1 VFQVD
6 EKSNSPHN
14 SLATKQIAYIRVFIP
29 VALLP
34 VQRLQSAAA
43 ATPTKMRSSTSS
55 PPAAFLVVFLLSLT
69 NSLLPLTTTSTT
81 TESALNPIEIKGYKL
96 FDSITGEEFVVR
108 GIDYYPRPNH
118 GDLNHN
124 SLDLFGETNH
134 SIWERDISYLQ
145 ELGVNAIRLYAV
157 DPTLN
162 HDAFMCA
169 LEKAGIY
176 VIVALAH
183 DCPTCAVTKD
193 QAPDCYPPELKLQ
206 GQSVI
211 NAFAKYPNTLG
222 FSAGN
227 EVNHFA
233 PPGVPEWNA
242 PCQKKFLRDMRE
254 YMASCAN
261 QHRGMRKVP
270 IGLISADND
279 REEVAAYYNCQENEN
294 DPYQSTEWYGINAYV
309 SCDGTAKEFD
319 QAPGLHLLALSFINL
334 HYSIPTLLTE
344 FGCLSRTF
352 PDQDGYPS
360 QRDFRE
366 AKWILEEP
374 IMREPFNGG
383 FAFEYSI
390 EMENAKSE
398 SPYPFDQFGLQNYG
412 VGWFSP
418 ELCDDIDTPCD
429 YNPFPSFYNLK
440 KAYQEASV
448 NLNLTSKNVFQVPD
462 IRSGRSQCPERF
474 PRLDSFTW
482 VADKTKIPSCP
493 KPEYPMCNR
502 LSNNP
507 VSANATT
514 TTATSPIL
522 FASNMALLLLVSG
535 MGMIFVAQLMYLIIL
550 QRRRDR
556 FGRIPSLLS
565 FPPQRTDSESDVQS
579 HESGGLLSMKKYGDE
594 VEGGSVAGSS
604 DYQAISSDSSQED
617 LGKYL
622 ERKQEQVKRHAH
634 WLGRS

>member
-1 VFQVD
+1 
-6 EKSNSPHN
+6 
-14 SLATKQIAYIRVFIP
+14 
-29 VALLP
+29 
-34 VQRLQSAAA
+34 
-43 ATPTKMRSSTSS
+43 MRSLTSS
-55 PPAAFLVVFLLSLT
+55 PPLTFLAVFSLSLT
-69 NSLLPLTTTSTT
+69 DSLLPLASTT
-81 TESALNPIEIKGYKL
+81 PVAALNPIEIKGYKL

-134 SIWERDISYLQ
+134 SIWERYVFSCASKERKERSRSFFQRHLTFMFPSPCFRSFSRSISFLVLSFNCFRDILYLQ

-169 LEKAGIY
+169 LETAGIY

-206 GQSVI
+206 GQRVI

-254 YMASCAN
+254 YIASCAN
-261 QHRGMRKVP
+261 PHRGMRQVP

-294 DPYQSTEWYGINAYV
+294 DPYQSAEWYGLNAYV
-309 SCDGTAKEFD
+309 SCDGKAEEFD
-319 QAPGLHLLALSFINL
+319 QAPGLRLLALSFINL

-398 SPYPFDQFGLQNYG
+398 SPYPFDKFGLQNYG

-418 ELCDDIDTPCD
+418 ELCDDIDTPCE

-440 KAYQEASV
+440 KAYEEASV
-448 NLNLTSKNVFQVPD
+448 NLNVTSKNVFQVSD
-462 IRSGRSQCPERF
+462 LRSGRSQCPERF

-482 VADKTKIPSCP
+482 VADKTKSLSCP
-493 KPEYPMCNR
+493 KPESPMCNIK
-502 LSNNP
+502 P
-507 VSANATT
+507 GSANATT
-514 TTATSPIL
+514 ATATSPIL
-522 FASNMALLLLVSG
+522 FASKIALFLFVSG
-535 MGMIFVAQLMYLIIL
+535 MGIIVFVLLTYLVIL
-550 QRRRDR
+550 QRRRNR
-556 FGRIPSLLS
+556 FGRVPSLLS

-579 HESGGLLSMKKYGDE
+579 HESGGLLSMKKYGDD

-622 ERKQEQVKRHAH
+622 ERKQEQERRHARWH
-634 WLGRS
+634 DRR